1 MEKKVSVKKVNV
13 AFDES
18 LKLLNCICCIDI
30 PVVLL
35 GLPLEPDLV
44 ALLLAVL
51 LHVLLGALEHLLPLG
66 VRGLEM
72 IVRNIKL
79 RRLVRGD
86 TSKETTK
93 FNRFST

>member
-1 MEKKVSVKKVNV
+1 MTGMCPIPQ
-13 AFDES
+13 
-18 LKLLNCICCIDI
+18 LLNL

-72 IVRNIKL
+72 MMALNVKL
-79 RRLVRGD
+79 LRQVRGD
-86 TSKETTK
+86 IRSCIRV
-93 FNRFST
+93 NYNI